1 MDAEIAEQRLEVVM
15 CQMRSLTIVLV
26 ALALSSGARA
36 ADECNQAAYVEQCL
50 LVSADGA
57 ACSKACTTVVAE
69 IKQRCE
75 AIRKGQTG
83 RPTASAEE
91 GGEPAFCKIH
101 LGN

>member
-1 MDAEIAEQRLEVVM
+1 M
-15 CQMRSLTIVLV
+15 CHMRSLTIVLA

-36 ADECNQAAYVEQCL
+36 ADECNQAESVEQCL
-50 LVSADGA
+50 LVSADGS
-57 ACSKACTTVVAE
+57 ACSKSCATVVAE

-83 RPTASAEE
+83 KPTTSDDE

>member
-1 MDAEIAEQRLEVVM
+1 M
-15 CQMRSLTIVLV
+15 CHMRSVTIVLM

-36 ADECNQAAYVEQCL
+36 ADECNQPEYVEQCL
-50 LVSADGA
+50 LVSADGS
-57 ACSKACTTVVAE
+57 ACSKPCATVVAE

-83 RPTASAEE
+83 RPETSAEE

>member
-1 MDAEIAEQRLEVVM
+1 MRY
-15 CQMRSLTIVLV
+15 MRSLTIVLA
-26 ALALSSGARA
+26 ALAFALSSAAQA

-50 LVSADGA
+50 LVSADGSP
-57 ACSKACTTVVAE
+57 CSKPCATVVAE

-83 RPTASAEE
+83 KPATPAEE
-91 GGEPAFCKIH
+91 SGEPAFCKIH

>member
-1 MDAEIAEQRLEVVM
+1 MGVQVAEQQLEVAM
-15 CQMRSLTIVLV
+15 RHMRSLTIVLMT
-26 ALALSSGARA
+26 LALSHGAGA

-75 AIRKGQTG
+75 AIRKAQSG
-83 RPTASAEE
+83 RPTTPAEE
-91 GGEPAFCKIH
+91 GGEPAFCKLH

>member
-1 MDAEIAEQRLEVVM
+1 MGH
-15 CQMRSLTIVLV
+15 MRSLMIVLA

-36 ADECNQAAYVEQCL
+36 ADECNQAADVEQCL
-50 LVSADGA
+50 LVSADGS
-57 ACSKACTTVVAE
+57 ACSKSCATVVTE

-75 AIRKGQTG
+75 AIRKAQTG
-83 RPTASAEE
+83 RPAMSAEE